1 MTAGGGSITDNT
13 FSGNGSGNIEES
25 EMRAF
30 DVSGNSFSGTPG
42 FASDVSGATAEAS
55 FNVENFVHDNT
66 YSETT
71 DHPIKVELTGPDGQV
86 VTGTDTPTLFNVSYH
101 IGAAEIHGGTGSDTI
116 SYVNA
121 TIPATID
128 LGAGTAQSS
137 NGTITFTSIE
147 NATGS
152 ALGNDSI
159 TGDDGA
165 NVLDGSGGDDTI
177 AGKGGN
183 DKLIGDAGN
192 DTLDGG
198 DGNDSL
204 DGGSDSDTASY
215 ADADSAVT
223 VSLAITDPQDTGGA
237 GTDTL
242 VNIENLTG
250 SAFNDVLTGDA
261 GANVISGLDGNDTLN
276 GGDGDDTLDG
286 GAGTDTASYA
296 DAAGAVA
303 VSLAIITAQDTGG
316 AGTDTLASVENLTG
330 SAFNDVLTGD
340 AGANVISGLAGND
353 TLDGGDGTDTA
364 SYADAASGVT
374 VSLAIGT
381 AQDTI
386 GAGTDTLTNIENL
399 TGSGHNDTLT
409 GDAGANLL
417 AGGAGDDTLTGGAGD
432 DTLDGG
438 DGTDTAHYTGTVTVT
453 ATDDGWSVD
462 GGAGEGTDTLSNVEV
477 IDDAAGGK
485 ILLVGNG
492 GYATIQAAFDAAA
505 AGDTI
510 QIAPGDYS
518 GSPATTAVDGLI
530 VSASAEATGIAI
542 TLGGTVHDITL
553 LGDSDID
560 VTGNGLANVIT
571 GNDGNN
577 SLSGLGGNDTLIGG
591 LGDDTLDGGDG
602 TDTASY
608 ADAAS
613 GVIVKL
619 AEQDTLQDTG
629 GAGLDLLH
637 SIENLTGSAFNDVLT
652 GDDGANVISGLAGND
667 TLNGGDGNDTLDGGD
682 GTDRASYAD
691 AASAVTVSLAVTAA
705 QDTGGAGTDTLV
717 GIENLTGSD
726 FADTLTGDAGANVIN
741 ALDGDDTLNGGAGD
755 DTLDGGDGNDTASYE
770 DAASGV
776 TVSLAIASRPGH
788 RSAPAPTPS
797 CISRT

>member
-1 MTAGGGSITDNT
+1 M
-13 FSGNGSGNIEES
+13 
-25 EMRAF
+25 
-30 DVSGNSFSGTPG
+30 
-42 FASDVSGATAEAS
+42 
-55 FNVENFVHDNT
+55 
-66 YSETT
+66 
-71 DHPIKVELTGPDGQV
+71 
-86 VTGTDTPTLFNVSYH
+86 
-101 IGAAEIHGGTGSDTI
+101 
-116 SYVNA
+116 
-121 TIPATID
+121 
-128 LGAGTAQSS
+128 
-137 NGTITFTSIE
+137 
-147 NATGS
+147 
-152 ALGNDSI
+152 
-159 TGDDGA
+159 
-165 NVLDGSGGDDTI
+165 
-177 AGKGGN
+177 
-183 DKLIGDAGN
+183 
-192 DTLDGG
+192 
-198 DGNDSL
+198 
-204 DGGSDSDTASY
+204 
-215 ADADSAVT
+215 
-223 VSLAITDPQDTGGA
+223 
-237 GTDTL
+237 
-242 VNIENLTG
+242 
-250 SAFNDVLTGDA
+250 
-261 GANVISGLDGNDTLN
+261 
-276 GGDGDDTLDG
+276 
-286 GAGTDTASYA
+286 
-296 DAAGAVA
+296 
-303 VSLAIITAQDTGG
+303 
-316 AGTDTLASVENLTG
+316 
-330 SAFNDVLTGD
+330 
-340 AGANVISGLAGND
+340 
-353 TLDGGDGTDTA
+353 
-364 SYADAASGVT
+364 
-374 VSLAIGT
+374 
-381 AQDTI
+381 
-386 GAGTDTLTNIENL
+386 
-399 TGSGHNDTLT
+399 
-409 GDAGANLL
+409 
-417 AGGAGDDTLTGGAGD
+417 
-432 DTLDGG
+432 DGG

-776 TVSLAIASRPGH
+776 TVSLAIATAQETDGAGTDTLMHIENLTGSAFNDTLTGDAGANVINGARRRRHPPRRRRQRLLDGGDGNVTASYKDAASGVTVSLALQDQT
-788 RSAPAPTPS
+788 RTPAAPAATPS
-797 CISRT
+797 PISRT